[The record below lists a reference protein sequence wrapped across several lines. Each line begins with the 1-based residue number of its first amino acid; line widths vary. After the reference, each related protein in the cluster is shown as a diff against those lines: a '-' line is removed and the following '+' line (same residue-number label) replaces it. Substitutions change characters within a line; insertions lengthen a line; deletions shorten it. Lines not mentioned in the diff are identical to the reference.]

1 MSNSLLSG
9 VRVLDLTRLLPGPLC
24 TLYLAQLG
32 AEVIKI
38 EHPDGGDYARR
49 LSPELFALVN
59 RGKRS
64 VSLDLTRRED
74 VEAFHRL
81 VESCD
86 AVIESFR
93 PGVMDKL
100 GCGYAALKRI
110 NPRLVYAAITGYGQ
124 TGPYRDRAGH
134 DMNYCAYAGVLDQL
148 GNGGGLPGLANVQI
162 ADIAGGS
169 LTAATGVLAALL
181 GARESGQGCMV
192 DVAMLDGTLALQQIA
207 LSTLRER
214 GEVETRGDGML
225 TGGLPNYRVYRCRD
239 GRHLAVAALE
249 PKFFRALLS
258 ALRESAPWP
267 LRWAFGRVDRE
278 AESVRLDSAAPAPQR
293 APSPPLDPQRLKRRL
308 APLHGVLAL
317 ILRSRDRDYW
327 LRRLNAVDCCVS
339 PVLTLGEALRDE
351 QVLARGMVED
361 FRGKPAFACPI
372 RYENASTR
380 SGDTPELGADN
391 EAVLKPPQDVA
402 AAGAAV
408 TSVVRLVPKS

>member
-1 MSNSLLSG
+1 MSNPLLAG
-9 VRVLDLTRLLPGPLC
+9 VRVLDLSRLLPGPLC

-49 LSPELFALVN
+49 LAPELFTLVN

-64 VSLDLTRRED
+64 VSLDLSREED
-74 VEAFHRL
+74 VVAFHRL
-81 VESCD
+81 VESSD

-100 GCGYAALKRI
+100 GCGYQALKRI

-124 TGPYRDRAGH
+124 TGPYRARAGH

-148 GNGGGLPGLANVQI
+148 GGAGAQPGLANVQI

-181 GARESGQGCMV
+181 GARQSGEGCLV

-207 LSTLRER
+207 LSTLRDR
-214 GEVETRGDGML
+214 GEVEARGDGML
-225 TGGLPNYRVYRCRD
+225 TGGLPNYRIYRCRD
-239 GRHLAVAALE
+239 GRHLAVGALE

-258 ALRESAPWP
+258 VLRDSVPKS
-267 LRWAFGRVDRE
+267 LRWAFEGVDRE
-278 AESVRLDSAAPAPQR
+278 AKSVRLDGAAPAHNE
-293 APSPPLDPQRLKRRL
+293 APSAPLDPHKLKRRL
-308 APLHGVLAL
+308 APLHGVLSL
-317 ILRSRDRDYW
+317 IFRLRTREEW

-351 QVLARGMVED
+351 QVQARGMVED
-361 FRGKPAFACPI
+361 YRGKPAFSCPI
-372 RYENASTR
+372 RYENARTR
-380 SGDTPELGADN
+380 GGETPELGADN
-391 EAVLKPPQDVA
+391 DAVLLEAK
-402 AAGAAV
+402 
-408 TSVVRLVPKS
+408 TRSELRVVRNE

>member
-1 MSNSLLSG
+1 MSNPLLAG
-9 VRVLDLTRLLPGPLC
+9 VRVLDLSRLLPGPLC

-49 LSPELFALVN
+49 LAPELFALVN

-64 VSLDLTRRED
+64 VSLDLSRAED
-74 VEAFHRL
+74 VAAFHRL
-81 VESCD
+81 VESAD

-93 PGVMDKL
+93 PGVMDNL
-100 GCGYAALKRI
+100 GCGYATLKRI

-124 TGPYRDRAGH
+124 TGQYRDRAGH

-148 GNGGGLPGLANVQI
+148 GSAGAAPGLANVQI

-181 GARESGQGCMV
+181 GARQSGQGCMV

-207 LSTLRER
+207 LSSLRDR
-214 GEVETRGDGML
+214 GEVEARGDGML

-239 GRHLAVAALE
+239 GLHLAVAALE
-249 PKFFRALLS
+249 PKFFRNLLS
-258 ALRESAPWP
+258 ALRDSAPRP
-267 LRWAFGRVDRE
+267 LRWAFDRMDRE
-278 AESVRLDSAAPAPQR
+278 ARSVRLDNGPSSPDQPPSAPM
-293 APSPPLDPQRLKRRL
+293 DPHKLKRRL

-317 ILRSRDRDYW
+317 IFRLRTREDW
-327 LRRLNAVDCCVS
+327 LRRLNTADCCVS
-339 PVLTLGEALRDE
+339 PVLTLSEALRDE
-351 QVLARGMVED
+351 QVSARGMVED
-361 FRGKPAFACPI
+361 YRGKPAFACPI
-372 RYENASTR
+372 RYEDARTC

-391 EAVLKPPQDVA
+391 DTVLRPTRSAIA
-402 AAGAAV
+402 ATASG
-408 TSVVRLVPKS
+408 